1 MTHQNTIAVIDFGGQ
16 YAHLIANRV
25 RRLNV
30 YSEIYPASV
39 TPEELKHVKGIILSG
54 GPQSVHEEDGLKCD
68 PEIFKLPVPTL
79 GICYGHQV
87 MTHLLGGE
95 VIRGE
100 KGEYGQA
107 TLIPKDRENPLFAGL
122 NEKEKIWMSH
132 FDEVGAIPEGA
143 KVIGSTEDC
152 KFAAIDF
159 GDNRWSIQFHIEVT
173 HTPNGMKVLD
183 NFLNACDVE
192 RDWSLDQFIQEE
204 MTRIQEQAGDKNVF
218 LLISGGVDSTVTFL
232 ILEKALGAERVYGL
246 FVDHGLMRK
255 NEGEQVKKSLEKL
268 GVTNLHIY
276 DGDEF
281 LEALEGKCEP
291 EEKRKIIGDKF
302 LDVQQ
307 KISDELNLNPDEW
320 LLGQGTIY
328 PDTIESGG
336 TKHADKIKTHHN
348 RVPQI
353 EELIRQGKLIE
364 PIKDLYKD
372 EVRAVGEKLGL
383 DPQMVWRHPFPGP
396 GLGVRCLCVKGPDE
410 VPNHQQLELDLNTFL
425 TEEGLTLTANV
436 LPLKSVGVQGD
447 VRSYRHPVVLSGQAD
462 WADLEAI
469 SPKLTNKFLDL
480 NRVLYHLR
488 EEPIQSA
495 EVLPKATTK
504 DRLDLLREAD
514 AIVQETIEKHDLLR
528 KIWQFPVV
536 LLPLAITTPSGTKP
550 GESIVL
556 RPVSSQEAMTANFT
570 QIDWSIVREMTDKI
584 LALPGVST
592 VFYDITNKPPG
603 TIEWE

>member
-1 MTHQNTIAVIDFGGQ
+1 MNQHDTIAVIDFGGQ

-39 TPEELKHVKGIILSG
+39 KVEDLAHVKGIILSG
-54 GPQSVHEEDGLKCD
+54 GPQSVHEENGLKCD
-68 PEIFKLPVPTL
+68 PGIFELGVPVL

-87 MTHLLGGE
+87 MTHLLGGTVESGE
-95 VIRGE
+95 V
-100 KGEYGQA
+100 KEYGKA
-107 TLIPKDRENPLFAGL
+107 TLDITESENPLFQGC
-122 NEKEKIWMSH
+122 NKQEQVWMSH
-132 FDEVGAIPEGA
+132 FDEVTNLPAGARI
-143 KVIGSTEDC
+143 IGSSEDC
-152 KFAAIDF
+152 KYAAIDF
-159 GDNRWSIQFHIEVT
+159 DNNRWGIQFHVEVT
-173 HTPNGMKVLD
+173 HTPNGLKMLD
-183 NFLNACDVE
+183 NFLNACKVE
-192 RDWSLDQFIQEE
+192 RNWSLDQFIEDE
-204 MTRIQEQAGDKNVF
+204 ITRIKEKTGDKNVF

-232 ILEKALGAERVYGL
+232 ILEKALGAGRVYGL

-255 NEGEQVKKSLEKL
+255 DEGQQVEESLKKI
-268 GVTNLHIY
+268 GVTNLHVY
-276 DGDEF
+276 QGEEEF
-281 LEALEGKCEP
+281 LEALKGKYEP
-291 EEKRKIIGDKF
+291 EEKRRIIGDKF
-302 LDVQQ
+302 LEVQR
-307 KISDELNLNPDEW
+307 KVTEELNLNPDEW

-336 TKHADKIKTHHN
+336 TAHADKIKTHHN

-353 EELIRQGKLIE
+353 EELIKQGKIIE

-383 DPQMVWRHPFPGP
+383 ESKMVWRHPFPGP
-396 GLGVRCLCVKGPDE
+396 GLGVRCLCAEGPDN
-410 VPNHQQLELDLNTFL
+410 VPNAAQLELDLNTFL
-425 TEEGLTLTANV
+425 TEEGLTLVAKV

-469 SPKLTNKFLDL
+469 SPKLTNRFLDL
-480 NRVLYHLR
+480 NRVLYHLNDT
-488 EEPIQSA
+488 PITETQVTPA
-495 EVLPKATTK
+495 YLTQ
-504 DRLDLLREAD
+504 DRLNLLREAD
-514 AIVQETIEKHDLLR
+514 AIVHQTITEEGLLR
-528 KIWQFPVV
+528 EIWQFPVV
-536 LLPLAITTPSGTKP
+536 LIPLSINDRP

-556 RPVSSQEAMTANFT
+556 RPVSSEEAMTANFT
-570 QIDWSIVREMTDKI
+570 EIDWSIARQMTDKI